1 MNVVAGLP
9 DPTKPVYANYTEK
22 LLVGYR
28 YYDAKKIEFTTGFP
42 FGHGLSYTTFKY
54 SDIKASSTSIS
65 ATVENT
71 GKVAGSEVAQMYL
84 GFPSEAGEPPKQLK
98 GFKKVML
105 APGAS
110 TTVEFPLTEW
120 STAIWDVESHGWKPV
135 KGEFDVWVGTSSRE
149 LPLTAKLTM

>member
-1 MNVVAGLP
+1 MRWIA
-9 DPTKPVYANYTEK
+9 
-22 LLVGYR
+22 
-28 YYDAKKIEFTTGFP
+28 
-42 FGHGLSYTTFKY
+42 GLSYSTFKY
-54 SDIKASSTSIS
+54 SGLTASKTSIT

-71 GKVAGSEVAQMYL
+71 GKVEGAEVAQMYL
-84 GFPSEAGEPPKQLK
+84 GFPAEAGEPPKQLK

-135 KGEFDVWVGTSSRE
+135 KGEFGVWVGASSRD
-149 LPLTAKLTM
+149 LPLTAKLQM